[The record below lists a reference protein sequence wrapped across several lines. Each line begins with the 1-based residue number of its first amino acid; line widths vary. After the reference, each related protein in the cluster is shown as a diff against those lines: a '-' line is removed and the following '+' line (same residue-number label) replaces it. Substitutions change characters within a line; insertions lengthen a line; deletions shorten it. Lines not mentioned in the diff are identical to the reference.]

1 MMDDRSVSKTSYD
14 YHSKRVHRLSGSSH
28 SSTPS
33 RAEKHMNDT
42 HMSAMVAC
50 GQTPH
55 EMPPQMV
62 SKTYII
68 PVNPD
73 ETPVDRESLFSCHS
87 KETKEMADSGETS
100 GVTGGSV
107 GSVGT
112 PLLPNDIACI
122 VNECSYSA
130 PNKSGLIRHLSR
142 VHSIA
147 PFECQYISCGKL
159 FANKPDLDLHV
170 NRIHL
175 KIFHCHI
182 HGCGKHFK
190 SLWNLNIHLMTH
202 SSEKRF
208 KCNVEDCHY
217 QCIQKRHL
225 VAHMYKHYG
234 LKPFHCSHET
244 CDKSFS
250 TIGSLRTHMSEVHV
264 TERQFVCDFP
274 GCDKVLKTN
283 RYLLQHKKSHL
294 KANAAAAHAFKYG
307 T

>member
-1 MMDDRSVSKTSYD
+1 MDDRRVSKTSYD
-14 YHSKRVHRLSGSSH
+14 YHSKRVHRLSASSH
-28 SSTPS
+28 ESTPS
-33 RAEKHMNDT
+33 RAQKHTNME
-42 HMSAMVAC
+42 AMVAC
-50 GQTPH
+50 EQTPH
-55 EMPPQMV
+55 EMPTQMV

-73 ETPVDRESLFSCHS
+73 ETPVNRQSLFESL
-87 KETKEMADSGETS
+87 ERRQRDGRQRADEWSDGWI
-100 GVTGGSV
+100 
-107 GSVGT
+107 
-112 PLLPNDIACI
+112 P
-122 VNECSYSA
+122 
-130 PNKSGLIRHLSR
+130 PNKSGLIRHLPR

-147 PFECQYISCGKL
+147 PFECQYISCGKF
-159 FANKPDLDLHV
+159 FANKQDLDLHM

-182 HGCGKHFK
+182 QSCGKHFK

-217 QCIQKRHL
+217 QCIQKRNL

-234 LKPFHCSHET
+234 LKPFHCSHEA

-274 GCDKVLKTN
+274 GCDQVL
-283 RYLLQHKKSHL
+283 
-294 KANAAAAHAFKYG
+294 
-307 T
+307 